1 LKRLSTNEALSEA
14 GELPQDW
21 GPIFGL
27 EGVKDRLGDL
37 SWLGKHYEDM
47 GWVEV
52 EGELPPLPAEATP
65 SEIVW
70 QKAKDLLK
78 DSDWSM
84 ISDVP
89 MTVRQKQLW
98 IEYRKALRDI
108 RLQPN
113 FPEVDWPKKPE

>member
-1 LKRLSTNEALSEA
+1 
-14 GELPQDW
+14 
-21 GPIFGL
+21 
-27 EGVKDRLGDL
+27 
-37 SWLGKHYEDM
+37 M